1 LLIKRI
7 ILVLSTSILPEIYS
21 FYQTF
26 VEYGR
31 VKQKWVL
38 LFSHKMKEKKEET
51 LRKKLEKEVEKTEI
65 PLKKLKGRNFFCE
78 EDALK
83 AVEEWTQEFPSV
95 LFDKVCMKSVMK
107 REPNKRGNLQK
118 MRN

>member
-1 LLIKRI
+1 
-7 ILVLSTSILPEIYS
+7 
-21 FYQTF
+21 
-26 VEYGR
+26 
-31 VKQKWVL
+31 
-38 LFSHKMKEKKEET
+38 MKEKKEET

-95 LFDKVCMKSVMK
+95 LFDNAHF
-107 REPNKRGNLQK
+107 EPWHSCTTMLY
-118 MRN
+118 